1 METKKYELDRG
12 RVLGK
17 LLAGTFVRAR
27 SKILRSSDDETAPL
41 LKKKPSSKFG
51 QHNDDAAVDLRPNPI
66 RLAPVTYKEVAFPE
80 LLLKAPH
87 SYSR

>member
-1 METKKYELDRG
+1 M
-12 RVLGK
+12 
-17 LLAGTFVRAR
+17 RAR
-27 SKILRSSDDETAPL
+27 PKILRSSDDETTPL

-51 QHNDDAAVDLRPNPI
+51 EHNDDDAAAAAVVDLPPNPI

>member
-1 METKKYELDRG
+1 METKKYERDGG

-17 LLAGTFVRAR
+17 LLAGIFVRAR

-41 LKKKPSSKFG
+41 LKKNLSSKFNE
-51 QHNDDAAVDLRPNPI
+51 HNDAAVDLRPNPI
-66 RLAPVTYKEVAFPE
+66 RRAPVTYKEVAFPE